1 MNANKEMKMPS
12 SEIKIVS
19 DILAFN
25 RAAADEFTNCARIA
39 IEAHGRF
46 TVALSGGSTPRG
58 IYSLVAEDQKNPEK
72 KLPWE
77 KIFVFFGDERHVP
90 PTDAESN
97 YRMANE
103 SLLSRVPIPEQN
115 IFRIAA
121 EFDADIAA
129 KQYEEQ
135 LIQFFQLGPK
145 EWPRFDLIMLGMGPD
160 GHTASLFP
168 GSPAL
173 QETQRK
179 VVANWVEKFNSYR
192 ITFTFPVINHAA
204 EVMFAVLGSD
214 KAEVLK
220 DVLKNP
226 DKNLYP
232 SQRVQPE
239 DGKLLWITDKATS
252 RLID

>member
-1 MNANKEMKMPS
+1 MPP

-19 DILAFN
+19 DISAFN
-25 RAAADEFTNCARIA
+25 RTTADEFISCARTS

-58 IYSLVAEDQKNPEK
+58 IYGLVADDQKDPEK

-97 YRMANE
+97 YRMVNE

-115 IFRIAA
+115 VFRVAA
-121 EFDADIAA
+121 ELDANVAA

-135 LIQFFQLGPK
+135 LIHFFQLAPN

-173 QETQRK
+173 NETQRK

-192 ITFTFPVINHAA
+192 ITFTFPAINHAA
-204 EVMFAVLGSD
+204 EVMFAVLGGD
-214 KAEVLK
+214 KAEILS
-220 DVLKNP
+220 DVLRNQN
-226 DKNLYP
+226 KNLYP

-239 DGKLLWITDKATS
+239 NGRLLWITDKATG
-252 RLID
+252 RLIV

>member
-1 MNANKEMKMPS
+1 MLPP
-12 SEIKIVS
+12 EIKIVP
-19 DILAFN
+19 DISAFN
-25 RAAADEFTNCARIA
+25 RTTADEFISCARSA

-58 IYSLVAEDQKNPEK
+58 IYSLVADDQENPEK

-97 YRMANE
+97 YRMAKE
-103 SLLSRVPIPEQN
+103 SLLSKVPIPEQN
-115 IFRIAA
+115 VFRVAA
-121 EFDADIAA
+121 ELDANIAA

-135 LIQFFQLGPK
+135 LIRFFQLAPNQ
-145 EWPRFDLIMLGMGPD
+145 WPRFDLIMLGMGPD

-168 GSPAL
+168 ESPAL
-173 QETQRK
+173 RETQRK

-214 KAEVLK
+214 KAEVLRE
-220 DVLKNP
+220 VLKNP
-226 DKNLYP
+226 NKSLYP
-232 SQRVQPE
+232 SQRVEPE
-239 DGKLLWITDKATS
+239 NGKLLWVTDKITA
-252 RLID
+252 RLI